1 MVAQESQSALQLHKL
16 RDRRDLVSDSKFS
29 CKLCNKNQGRIRD
42 IRKHIIRDHQKDSLF
57 RCNARNKFTARRCN
71 FECSMNF
78 GCFTRHAKREHGEY
92 FDGIESS
99 MEEEEIFSL
108 VIIDSNEKETKHNYT
123 CVLDRNLEKARKKSE
138 IKHRGEFEDKI
149 QENFIN
155 GTKAVNVI
163 AARDFYE
170 NGLSD
175 WRTLNDKYPR
185 GYKRKV
191 AISSIQK
198 KNLGHYI
205 DLYEGL
211 KVDFFE

>member
-1 MVAQESQSALQLHKL
+1 M
-16 RDRRDLVSDSKFS
+16 
-29 CKLCNKNQGRIRD
+29 
-42 IRKHIIRDHQKDSLF
+42 
-57 RCNARNKFTARRCN
+57 T
-71 FECSMNF
+71 F
-78 GCFTRHAKREHGEY
+78 GCFTNHAKREHREY
-92 FDGIESS
+92 FDGIKTS

-108 VIIDSNEKETKHNYT
+108 VIIDSNEKETNHNYT
-123 CVLDRNLEKARKKSE
+123 CVLDRDLGKARKKSE
-138 IKHRGEFEDKI
+138 IKHRGELEDKI
-149 QENFIN
+149 QENFIK

-175 WRTLNDKYPR
+175 WRTLDHKYPR
-185 GYKRKV
+185 RYKRKV

-198 KNLGHYI
+198 KNLGYYV